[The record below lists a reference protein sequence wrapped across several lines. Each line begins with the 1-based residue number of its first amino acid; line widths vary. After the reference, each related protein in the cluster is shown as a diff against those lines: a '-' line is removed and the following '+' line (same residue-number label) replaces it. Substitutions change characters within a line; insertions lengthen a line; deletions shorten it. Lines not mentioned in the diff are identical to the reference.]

1 MQNFSCRVPLRDN
14 SCTLLADW
22 LCNTNKQTIKHTH
35 HHSNPH
41 TRVGPQPLLSTLLY
55 LLLTSCSLRLRCE
68 LLCTLGDLYH
78 LTFFSHIIFS
88 DNVRDSSSS
97 KYISLRR
104 VLLSLPP
111 SRCSVLEVC
120 CHCLRLNA
128 VLKIWSCESWTY
140 RPSPS
145 TGLWEGMGGG

>member
-1 MQNFSCRVPLRDN
+1 LRDN
-14 SCTLLADW
+14 SCTLLAGW
-22 LCNTNKQTIKHTH
+22 LCNKNKQTIKHTH

-68 LLCTLGDLYH
+68 PLCSLGDLYH

-97 KYISLRR
+97 KYIISMRR
-104 VLLSLPP
+104 VLLSL
-111 SRCSVLEVC
+111 ST
-120 CHCLRLNA
+120 
-128 VLKIWSCESWTY
+128 IQMF
-140 RPSPS
+140 S
-145 TGLWEGMGGG
+145 TGSMLSLPAASMQYSRFGLVRAGPTDHLLQQGCGRAWGEAEG